1 MDQRLKERPHTCEYE
16 TLIYEHGTHFVL
28 PESMLR
34 IALPIGIKRMDS
46 MKLENFKVV
55 CGLDIIDTEYYYY
68 GEEING
74 DYI

>member
-1 MDQRLKERPHTCEYE
+1 
-16 TLIYEHGTHFVL
+16 
-28 PESMLR
+28 
-34 IALPIGIKRMDS
+34 MDS
-46 MKLENFKVV
+46 MKLENFKVA